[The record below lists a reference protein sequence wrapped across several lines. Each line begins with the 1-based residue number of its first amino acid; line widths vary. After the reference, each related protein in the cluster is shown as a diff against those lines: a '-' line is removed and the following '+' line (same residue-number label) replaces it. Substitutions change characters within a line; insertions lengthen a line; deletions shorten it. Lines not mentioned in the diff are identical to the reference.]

1 MELCGWSAGEEPGA
15 LHRSATAWANE
26 GALRRWRKELALIC
40 KCIEEQLQ
48 PLKGGFA
55 AGVHK
60 AAIADAV
67 ESCRECMLEES
78 ANKFHTLDQAGL
90 ETARIAVF
98 DADAHMPVLNAKDT
112 PIADDAAVD
121 VLPEIFDGVVSAS
134 GRIHRSVP
142 WHFDKAPE
150 ELLIDQ
156 SEGEQVPAQQGA
168 QAGGQRLGMEQEP
181 ALSAPFEMPLAVE
194 TDRRNDIVNMGVPH
208 HLLSPALIHA
218 KEPIT
223 FKTAAGRIGKQLSEG
238 L

>member
-26 GALRRWRKELALIC
+26 GALRSWRRELPLIC

-55 AGVHK
+55 AGMHK

-98 DADAHMPVLNAKDT
+98 DADAHMPVLNAEDT

-121 VLPEIFDGVVSAS
+121 VLPEVFDGVVSAS

-142 WHFDKAPE
+142 WHFDKPPE

-156 SEGEQVPAQQGA
+156 SGGEQVPAQ
-168 QAGGQRLGMEQEP
+168 
-181 ALSAPFEMPLAVE
+181 
-194 TDRRNDIVNMGVPH
+194 
-208 HLLSPALIHA
+208 
-218 KEPIT
+218 
-223 FKTAAGRIGKQLSEG
+223 
-238 L
+238 